1 MLSQKRKKSDR
12 LFAVEEQLSATP
24 QWAFLVHHPVLIL
37 GYALSC
43 TTLRVVGITTRS
55 VVQLSL
61 PTQVFSLDDAIGLD
75 FVTGGTG
82 GTPRGTK
89 GV

>member
-1 MLSQKRKKSDR
+1 MD
-12 LFAVEEQLSATP
+12 
-24 QWAFLVHHPVLIL
+24 HPVLIL

-61 PTQVFSLDDAIGLD
+61 PSQAFGLDDALVICDSNRNSWLQQSTNLGYRIRTTRSANICLAAKL
-75 FVTGGTG
+75 GMY
-82 GTPRGTK
+82 PR
-89 GV
+89 VP